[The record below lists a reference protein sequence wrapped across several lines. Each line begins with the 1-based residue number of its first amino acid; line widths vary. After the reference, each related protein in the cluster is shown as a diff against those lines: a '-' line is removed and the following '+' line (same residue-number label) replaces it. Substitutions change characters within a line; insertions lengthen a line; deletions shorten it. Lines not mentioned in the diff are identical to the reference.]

1 MTPETPRA
9 EPTIASDAPV
19 VSAAE
24 LEIDAPID
32 SVWSVLTTVEKWPAW
47 NPDVKTV
54 SLDGPFVEGS
64 TFRWKAGPGTI
75 TSVVEHVD
83 PPNVLAWSGRTLG
96 IRAVHVWHLS
106 AQSGKTFVRTEESYD
121 GLTARV
127 LRRSLQKTLDT
138 ALANGARYLKA
149 EAERVA
155 PTLET
160 R

>member
-19 VSAAE
+19 VSTAE

-32 SVWSVLTTVEKWPAW
+32 SVWTVLTTVERWPAW
-47 NPDVKTV
+47 NPDVKAV
-54 SLDGPFVEGS
+54 SLAGPFAEGA

-75 TSVVEHVD
+75 TSVVERIER
-83 PPNVLAWSGRTLG
+83 PRLLAWSGRTLG

-106 AQSGKTFVRTEESYD
+106 AQNGKTFVRTEESYD
-121 GLTARV
+121 GLLARV
-127 LRRSLQKTLDT
+127 LRRSLQKTLDA
-138 ALANGARYLKA
+138 ALVNGARHLKA

-155 PTLET
+155 PTVET

>member
-1 MTPETPRA
+1 MTRELSHP
-9 EPTIASDAPV
+9 EPTIGSGSPV

-24 LEIDAPID
+24 LDIDAPIET
-32 SVWSVLTTVEKWPAW
+32 VWSVLTAVEEWPSW
-47 NPDVKTV
+47 NPDVKAV
-54 SLDGPFVEGS
+54 SLAGPFAEGS

-75 TSVVEHVD
+75 TSVVEQVD
-83 PPNVLAWSGRTLG
+83 RPRLLAWSGRTLG

-106 AQSGKTFVRTEESYD
+106 ATNGTTHVRTEESYD
-121 GLTARV
+121 GFVARV

-138 ALANGARYLKA
+138 ALADGARYLKA

-155 PTLET
+155 

>member
-1 MTPETPRA
+1 MTRETPRA
-9 EPTIASDAPV
+9 EPRVASDAPV

-32 SVWSVLTTVEKWPAW
+32 SVWTVLTTVEKWPAW

-54 SLDGPFVEGS
+54 SLAGPFAEGS

-83 PPNVLAWSGRTLG
+83 PPTVLAWSGRTLG

-106 AQSGKTFVRTEESYD
+106 AQNGKTFVRTEESYD
-121 GLTARV
+121 GLMARV
-127 LRRSLQKTLDT
+127 LRRSLQKTLDA

-155 PTLET
+155 PTPET
-160 R
+160 

>member
-1 MTPETPRA
+1 MKA
-9 EPTIASDAPV
+9 
-19 VSAAE
+19 
-24 LEIDAPID
+24 
-32 SVWSVLTTVEKWPAW
+32 
-47 NPDVKTV
+47 V
-54 SLDGPFVEGS
+54 SLAGPFAEGS

-106 AQSGKTFVRTEESYD
+106 AQNGKTFVRTEESYD
-121 GLTARV
+121 GLMARV
-127 LRRSLQKTLDT
+127 LRRSLQKMLDA

-160 R
+160 L